1 MNIFTNFNATSPL
14 TPLLGSHFTPL
25 QCCARLQLFLRVL
38 NPPAKSSFKGKKC
51 TVEYILGVLTGIP
64 TYTQTKQKQP
74 FSFSCKVEFQR
85 YEMHR

>member
-51 TVEYILGVLTGIP
+51 TVEYIMVLMGTN
-64 TYTQTKQKQP
+64 THTNKNTKT
-74 FSFSCKVEFQR
+74 
-85 YEMHR
+85 